1 MKPFNKYNV
10 SPKSQRTL
18 DGIVFDSKF
27 EMQAYDLLCKFLGKS
42 YFTLSPKYE
51 LQPKFR
57 DSQGK
62 AVRAIAYVGDF
73 LIKYKGSEYLIDTK
87 GMETP
92 VFKMKE
98 KMMLY
103 VHKKHIH
110 KIKSKKKMLLFID
123 DIKNEKEI

>member
-1 MKPFNKYNV
+1 MSFNKYNV
-10 SPKSQRTL
+10 SPKADRTL

-27 EMQAYDLLCKFLGKS
+27 EMKAYELLKKFLGKK
-42 YFTLSPKYE
+42 YFTLSPKFE

-57 DSQGK
+57 DDKGA

-73 LIKYKGSEYLIDTK
+73 LIKYKNKEYVVDTK

-98 KMMLY
+98 KMFKY
-103 VHKKHIH
+103 IYKKEIH
-110 KIKSKKKMLLFID
+110 KIKSQKKLMAFIQ
-123 DIKNEKEI
+123 DIKDEKEI